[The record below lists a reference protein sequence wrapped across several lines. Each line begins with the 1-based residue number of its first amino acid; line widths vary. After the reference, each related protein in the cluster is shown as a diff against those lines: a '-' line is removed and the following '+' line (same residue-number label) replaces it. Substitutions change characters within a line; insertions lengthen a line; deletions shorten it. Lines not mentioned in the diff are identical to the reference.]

1 MNPCKIFQLLSF
13 IFGFLGVV
21 IGFFVL
27 PGNDSTRFQRRRRW
41 NKDDLENAQELL
53 RGFLRLSADIPLTPK
68 RRSNFPSGPINY
80 KVIDRT
86 EYTINKRILN
96 DVFETDLVLTTP
108 QMRDVI
114 SDFQRHKMGQTRRKR
129 KVIVG
134 DTFRW
139 PQQIVPYFLK
149 ETDRE
154 WRRIIL
160 DGMRKWERETCIHF
174 KERTDEKD
182 YVCYSSVGRIGGKQY
197 TSIGYGCESGGIVA
211 HELGHTL
218 GFWHEQSRP
227 DRDEYININEE
238 HIFPGT
244 KGNFEKR
251 NDIAI
256 TDVPYDFGSV
266 MHYGPQAFSNDYHYV
281 TIETKDHRF
290 QHTIGQRNDLS
301 FIDIKEANRM
311 YCKDKCKVNL
321 NCLNGGY
328 EDPRNCAICKCPPGS
343 AGIRCESIPL
353 STGKLNIV
361 SIAGCGGELLAGEQW
376 LTLKSN
382 IAGNCYWRITA
393 PFGKVHLEVLDA
405 MYVCDSSCADNYLEI
420 KHGTKLEQTGFRQ
433 CCNAAAGDI
442 ISETNQVYIMSIAL
456 KAPAN
461 FTLRYIRDS
470 TSSPLPKAP
479 PAQWSGQ
486 GGITGLIGAENG
498 IDNTWEHIVLKQLPR
513 TLQTF
518 GRPSHNIFSDISH
531 ILQIFLNPR

>member
-1 MNPCKIFQLLSF
+1 MEDTGSKWVGWCHGRGQSLL
-13 IFGFLGVV
+13 
-21 IGFFVL
+21 
-27 PGNDSTRFQRRRRW
+27 RRW
-41 NKDDLENAQELL
+41 NKDDVENAQQLL

-80 KVIDRT
+80 KVTDRT
-86 EYTINKRILN
+86 EYTVNKRILN

-114 SDFQRHKMGQTRRKR
+114 NDFQRHQMGKTGRNKR

-134 DTFRW
+134 DKFRW
-139 PQQIVPYFLK
+139 PQQ
-149 ETDRE
+149 T
-154 WRRIIL
+154 
-160 DGMRKWERETCIHF
+160 
-174 KERTDEKD
+174 ERTDEND
-182 YVCYSSVGRIGGKQY
+182 YVYIFRGAGHVYQIFANFYIHYGNMHVIRASVELVAN
-197 TSIGYGCESGGIVA
+197 SILPLVTVVKGGIVA
-211 HELGHTL
+211 HELGHAI

-227 DRDEYININEE
+227 DRDEYININED

-266 MHYGPQAFSNDYHYV
+266 MHYGPQAFTNDYHYV

-343 AGIRCESIPL
+343 AGSRCESIPL
-353 STGKLNIV
+353 STGKLDIV

-376 LTLKSN
+376 LTLKSSVV
-382 IAGNCYWRITA
+382 GNCYWRITVSTLWKGA
-393 PFGKVHLEVLDA
+393 FRSIDA
-405 MYVCDSSCADNYLEI
+405 TYVCDSSCANNYLEI

-442 ISETNQVYIMSIAL
+442 ISATNQIYIMSIAL

-470 TSSPLPKAP
+470 TSNPLPRAP

-486 GGITGLIGAENG
+486 GGLTGLIGAENG

-513 TLQTF
+513 TLQNF
-518 GRPSHNIFSDISH
+518 GQPSKNLFADISH
-531 ILQIFLNPR
+531 ILQLFFNPR

>member
-1 MNPCKIFQLLSF
+1 MS
-13 IFGFLGVV
+13 
-21 IGFFVL
+21 
-27 PGNDSTRFQRRRRW
+27 
-41 NKDDLENAQELL
+41 
-53 RGFLRLSADIPLTPK
+53 
-68 RRSNFPSGPINY
+68 
-80 KVIDRT
+80 
-86 EYTINKRILN
+86 
-96 DVFETDLVLTTP
+96 
-108 QMRDVI
+108 
-114 SDFQRHKMGQTRRKR
+114 
-129 KVIVG
+129 
-134 DTFRW
+134 
-139 PQQIVPYFLK
+139 
-149 ETDRE
+149 
-154 WRRIIL
+154 
-160 DGMRKWERETCIHF
+160 KWERETCIHF

-182 YVCYSSVGRIGGKQY
+182 YVYIFRGAGH
-197 TSIGYGCESGGIVA
+197 GGIVA

-301 FIDIKEANRM
+301 FIDIKEANGM
-311 YCKDKCKVNL
+311 YCKDKCKLNL

-328 EDPRNCAICKCPPGS
+328 EDPRHCAICKCPPGS
-343 AGIRCESIPL
+343 AGIRCESLPL
-353 STGKLNIV
+353 STGKLHIV

-376 LTLKSN
+376 LTLKSS
-382 IAGNCYWRITA
+382 IVGNCYWRITA
-393 PFGKVHLEVLDA
+393 PSGKVHLEVLDA

-470 TSSPLPKAP
+470 TSNPLPKAP

-498 IDNTWEHIVLKQLPR
+498 VDNTWEHIVLKQLPR

>member
-1 MNPCKIFQLLSF
+1 MKLCNIFHYLLF
-13 IFGFLGVV
+13 IFELYNTVRS
-21 IGFFVL
+21 FFVL
-27 PGNDSTRFQRRRRW
+27 PGNDEIHFRRRKRW
-41 NKDDLENAQELL
+41 NKDIENARELL

-68 RRSNFPSGPINY
+68 RRSNFASGPINY

-86 EYTINKRILN
+86 EYAVNKRILS

-114 SDFQRHKMGQTRRKR
+114 SDFQRHNSGKVRRNKR
-129 KVIVG
+129 KVILG

-139 PQQIVPYFLK
+139 PRQTVPYFLK

-154 WRRIIL
+154 WRRTIL
-160 DGMRKWERETCIHF
+160 EGMSKWERETCIRF
-174 KERTDEKD
+174 QERTTEKD
-182 YVCYSSVGRIGGKQY
+182 YVYIFRGAGCYSSVGRIGGKQY

-227 DRDEYININEE
+227 DRDKYININED

-266 MHYGPQAFSNDYHYV
+266 MHYGPQAFTNDYHYV

-290 QHTIGQRNDLS
+290 QHTIGQRNGLS
-301 FIDIKEANRM
+301 FIDIKEANQM
-311 YCKDKCKVNL
+311 YCKDKCKIKL

-328 EDPRNCAICKCPPGS
+328 EDPQNCNICKCPTGI
-343 AGIRCESIPL
+343 AGRRCESIPR
-353 STGKLNIV
+353 STV
-361 SIAGCGGELLAGEQW
+361 GCGGELTAGEKW
-376 LTLKSN
+376 LTLKSS
-382 IAGNCYWRITA
+382 IVGSCYWRITA
-393 PFGKVHLEVLDA
+393 PYGKVHLEVLDA
-405 MYVCDSSCADNYLEI
+405 VYVCDSSCADNYLEI

-433 CCNAAAGDI
+433 CCNAAPGDI
-442 ISETNQVYIMSIAL
+442 ISATNQVYIMSVAL
-456 KAPAN
+456 KGPAN
-461 FTLRYIRDS
+461 FTLRYIQDT
-470 TSSPLPKAP
+470 TSNPLPKAP
-479 PAQWSGQ
+479 PARWEGH

-498 IDNTWEHIVLKQLPR
+498 IDNTWEQVILKQLPR

-518 GRPSHNIFSDISH
+518 GRPSNNLFADISR
-531 ILQIFLNPR
+531 ILQLFLNQG